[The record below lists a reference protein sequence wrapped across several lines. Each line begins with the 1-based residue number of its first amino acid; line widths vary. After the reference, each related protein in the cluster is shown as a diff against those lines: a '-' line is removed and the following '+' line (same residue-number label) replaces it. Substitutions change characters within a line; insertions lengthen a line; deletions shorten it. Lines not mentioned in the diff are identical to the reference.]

1 MSFQRHGKFLFFFFP
16 DRKQNIWDFV
26 PTIFAVMKRKM
37 SRVIVFTVSW
47 KSNYCVVVL
56 AIPGI
61 GYGQVWAAH
70 HCLSMCG
77 PTVCMK
83 NFIRTLQL
91 RWRRGPQATAVM
103 YLYAFVVTL
112 RGHCGGCGTF
122 LSFIHPLQYT
132 AMFYVKYI

>member
-1 MSFQRHGKFLFFFFP
+1 MSFQRHGKFLFFFFLIEN
-16 DRKQNIWDFV
+16 RTSETSYQQFLQLWKE
-26 PTIFAVMKRKM
+26 KL
-37 SRVIVFTVSW
+37 SRVIVITVSW

-77 PTVCMK
+77 ATVCMK

-122 LSFIHPLQYT
+122 LSFIHPL
-132 AMFYVKYI
+132 